1 MLVRVGRGVGA
12 GLLLGGVLLH
22 GSRFAAGEIGHVVV
36 GTDGG
41 ELCGCGARSCLE
53 TWLAAPRLEAKLADA
68 AQDAAP
74 ATARDNILREAG
86 TRLGI
91 LLAPIV
97 GALNL
102 SEVVLSGPKRLLA
115 GSLVEATRETLRSHT
130 MERFHGGLALGLSTL
145 GDDIVLR
152 GAAVM
157 VISSRLGVS

>member
-22 GSRFAAGEIGHVVV
+22 GSRFAVGEIGHVVV
-36 GTDGG
+36 GIDGG
-41 ELCGCGARSCLE
+41 ELCGCGARGCLE
-53 TWLAAPRLEAKLADA
+53 TWFAAPRLEAKLA
-68 AQDAAP
+68 DAAP

-152 GAAVM
+152 GAAVIL
-157 VISSRLGVS
+157 ISSRLGVS